1 LGKIAIV
8 IPVFNERELVTS
20 VVNDLVSAAET
31 AGLDFEISVV
41 ENGSTDGTKE
51 LADALAAG
59 DSRVRALHLPDPDYG
74 AALRHG
80 FMNNPSPFLANFSV
94 DWVDLDF
101 LAKGL
106 AKLDQNDIVLASKSI
121 EGSSDERPWVLR
133 KGSYYFHLLVRVMFR
148 VPVSDTHG
156 IKVFRRETV
165 IPVMEKCRLG
175 RDNFD
180 TELVLR
186 AHRAGLK
193 IYELPVRID
202 EIRPSHG
209 SVLVRAFRALKDLAK
224 LRVSLWLERS
234 N

>member
-1 LGKIAIV
+1 M
-8 IPVFNERELVTS
+8 PVFNEQELVTG
-20 VVNDLVSAAET
+20 VVNNLVAATEAT
-31 AGLDFEISVV
+31 GLDFEIVIV
-41 ENGSTDGTKE
+41 ENGSTDGTME
-51 LADALAAG
+51 LADALADAHP
-59 DSRVRALHLPDPDYG
+59 RVRAVHLPEPNYG

-80 FMNNPSPFLANFSV
+80 FVTNSSTYLANFSV

-101 LAKGL
+101 LGKGL
-106 AKLDQNDIVLASKSI
+106 AKLDQCDIVLASKSI
-121 EGSSDERPWVLR
+121 DGSSDERPWVLR
-133 KGSYYFHLLVRVMFR
+133 KGSYCFHLLVRIMFR

-156 IKVFRRETV
+156 IKVFRRDTV
-165 IPVMEKCRLG
+165 VPIMEKCRLG

-186 AHRAGLK
+186 AHRAGLA
-193 IYELPVRID
+193 IDELPVRID

-209 SVLVRAFRALKDLAK
+209 SVLRRAIRALTDMAK